1 MADYN
6 INAVT
11 RRVVF
16 TGSAGV
22 GPYAFSFEIIDDADV
37 GVYFNQTLLTLASD
51 YTVTINANG
60 TGSVNIITGGN
71 VPSTPTANDTIIIIG
86 ARDIERTTD
95 FVTAGDLLAS
105 SLNEQL
111 DSNII
116 FEQQID
122 ERVDRSIKFPV
133 YDSFTGDNVLPA
145 AAARAN
151 KILKFDSAGNIGAE
165 SASALAAGAVVGANF
180 TNNTFTGDGSQTAF
194 TTTVEAGS
202 KNNAQVYIDG
212 VYQLKS
218 SFSVSSFTLTFTEA
232 PPLNSQIE
240 VIIGDAVSTFTSDA
254 SNVNVVDASG
264 YYTASTVEATLEEI
278 GDIIFAKTSAGA
290 GITSGTGTVYKA
302 GATRGGDIIKTQI
315 FIDLTGL
322 NSGASAGDIIGVDG
336 TSSVCHIGQITAA
349 TNGIIFWGKMT
360 CIETPAGGDTDIDL
374 YAADE
379 GTGVEDGAIADLT
392 ETQIVNAGTASAG
405 DEDLFSANPSA
416 NQYLYLVNQ
425 GTSDATYTA
434 GQFLIELYGY
444 V

>member
-16 TGSAGV
+16 TGSAGL
-22 GPYAFSFEIIDDADV
+22 GPYAFTFEVLDDNDLA
-37 GVYFNQTLLTLASD
+37 VYLNATLLTLSTD
-51 YTVTINANG
+51 YTVTINPNG
-60 TGSVNIITGGN
+60 TGSVTLVTGGSI
-71 VPSTPTANDTIIIIG
+71 STAPTADDTIVILG

-122 ERVDRSIKFPV
+122 ERVDRSIKFPA
-133 YDSFTGDNVLPA
+133 YDSFIGDNVLPA
-145 AAARAN
+145 AATRAD
-151 KILKFDSAGNIGAE
+151 KLLRFDANGDIGVETVTAISAN
-165 SASALAAGAVVGANF
+165 AVVGANF
-180 TNNTFTGDGSQTAF
+180 VNNTFTGDGSTTGF
-194 TTTVEAGS
+194 TMTTEPGS

-218 SFSVSSFTLTFTEA
+218 TFSVSGTTLTFTEA
-232 PPLNSQIE
+232 PPLNANVE
-240 VIIGDAVSTFTSDA
+240 VIIGNAVDTFTSDA
-254 SNVNVVDASG
+254 TNVNITDSSG
-264 YYTASTVEATLEEI
+264 YYAASTVEATLSEI
-278 GDIIFAKTSAGA
+278 GDTLFAKTSAGA

-302 GATRGGDIIKTQI
+302 GASRGGDIIITRI

-322 NSGASAGDIIGVDG
+322 NSGAQAGDIIGVNG

-349 TNGIIFWGKMT
+349 TNGTIFWGKMT

-374 YAADE
+374 YAANE

-392 ETQIVNAGTASAG
+392 ETQLINAGTASAG
-405 DEDLFSANPSA
+405 NEDLVSAVPSA
-416 NQYLYLVNQ
+416 NQYLYLVGQ
-425 GTSDATYTA
+425 GTANATYTA

-444 V
+444 A

>member
-6 INAVT
+6 INAIT
-11 RRVVF
+11 RRVVY
-16 TGSAGV
+16 TGSAGL
-22 GPYAFSFEIIDDADV
+22 GPYAFSFEVIDQADV
-37 GVYFNQTLLTLASD
+37 GVYFNQTALTLSSD

-133 YDSFTGDNVLPA
+133 FDSFTGDNVLPA
-145 AAARAN
+145 AATRAD
-151 KILKFDSAGNIGAE
+151 KILKFDNAGNVAVE
-165 SASALAAGAVVGANF
+165 SASALFGGAVVGANF

-218 SFSVSSFTLTFTEA
+218 SFSVSGLTLTFTEA
-232 PPLNSQIE
+232 PPPNSQIE
-240 VIIGDAVSTFTSDA
+240 VIIGNAVNTFTSDA
-254 SNVNVVDASG
+254 NNVNITDSLG
-264 YYTASTVEATLEEI
+264 YYTASTVEATLSEI
-278 GDIIFAKTSAGA
+278 GDILFAKTSAGA

-322 NSGASAGDIIGVDG
+322 NSGASAGDIIGVNG

-349 TNGIIFWGKMT
+349 TSGTIFWGKMI

-405 DEDLFSANPSA
+405 SEDLFSAVPST
-416 NQYLYLVNQ
+416 NQYLYLVGQ

>member
-16 TGSAGV
+16 TGSAGL
-22 GPYAFSFEIIDDADV
+22 GPYAFTFEVLDQNDLA
-37 GVYFNQTLLTLASD
+37 VYLNATLLTLTTD

-60 TGSVNIITGGN
+60 TGSVTLVTGGS
-71 VPSTPTANDTIIIIG
+71 VSTTPTNSDIIVVLG

-95 FVTAGDLLAS
+95 FVTAGDLLAA

-122 ERVDRSIKFPV
+122 ERVDRSIKFPP
-133 YDSFTGDNVLPA
+133 YDSFTGDNELPA
-145 AAARAN
+145 AATRAD
-151 KILKFDSAGNIGAE
+151 KILKFDTDGNVAVE
-165 SASALAAGAVVGANF
+165 TASAIVGNAVVGANF
-180 TNNTFTGDGSQTAF
+180 TNNTFTGDGSTTAF
-194 TTTVEAGS
+194 TMTAEPGS
-202 KNNAQVYIDG
+202 KNNAQIYIDG

-218 SFSVSSFTLTFTEA
+218 SFSVSGTTLTFTEA

-240 VIIGDAVSTFTSDA
+240 VIIGNAVDTFTSDA
-254 SNVNVVDASG
+254 TNVNITDSSG
-264 YYTASTVEATLEEI
+264 YYTASTVEATFSEI
-278 GDIIFAKTSAGA
+278 GDTLFAKTSAGA

-322 NSGASAGDIIGVDG
+322 NSGASAGDIVGVDG
-336 TSSVCHIGQITAA
+336 TSSACHIGQITAA
-349 TNGIIFWGKMT
+349 TNGTIFWGKMT

-405 DEDLFSANPSA
+405 SEDLFSANPSE
-416 NQYLYLVNQ
+416 NQYLYFVNQ